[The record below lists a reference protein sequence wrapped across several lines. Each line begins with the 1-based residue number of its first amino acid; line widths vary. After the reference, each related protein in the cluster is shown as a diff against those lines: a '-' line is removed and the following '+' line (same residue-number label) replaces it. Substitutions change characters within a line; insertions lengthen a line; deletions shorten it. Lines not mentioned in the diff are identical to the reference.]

1 MGSFFRTSDINRLV
15 GGVSSAIQQNIL
27 QKNNEKEL
35 SSIESAFNSI
45 ISCQNKEQIENILGE
60 GKVEKIL
67 KDSYIKSYLESAI
80 TKRSQSE
87 SNFNVYGGRTYMRNQ
102 KISIQVKYNK
112 IDDSIVEIIKKGF

>member
-15 GGVSSAIQQNIL
+15 GGISSAIQQNNIT
-27 QKNNEKEL
+27 KNNEKEL

-87 SNFNVYGGRTYMRNQ
+87 SNFNIYGGRTYMRNQ

-112 IDDSIVEIIKKGF
+112 IDDSIVEIIRQGF

>member
-15 GGVSSAIQQNIL
+15 GGISSAIQQNNIT
-27 QKNNEKEL
+27 KNNEREL

>member
-15 GGVSSAIQQNIL
+15 GGISSAIQQNNIT
-27 QKNNEKEL
+27 KNNEKEL

-112 IDDSIVEIIKKGF
+112 IDDSIVEIIKRGF

>member
-15 GGVSSAIQQNIL
+15 GGISSAIQQNNIT
-27 QKNNEKEL
+27 KNNEKEL

-87 SNFNVYGGRTYMRNQ
+87 SNFNIYGGRTYMRNQ

-112 IDDSIVEIIKKGF
+112 IDDSIVEIIRKGF

>member
-15 GGVSSAIQQNIL
+15 GGISSAIQQNNIT
-27 QKNNEKEL
+27 KNNEKEL